1 MASRIRFVGRVTVSE
16 RRSIGASEDDRR
28 ARAGRI
34 GAIQPCERALRT
46 SRVTDRS
53 RNYSDRVMSQ
63 GPRNRAGGSARPGG
77 VADAEQE
84 FDAYFRARRDAVRRT
99 AYLLCGDW
107 HRADDHAQAAFVA
120 LHRHWRRI
128 RDRAALDAWM
138 RRTLVRTVVDESR
151 RPWRRERATDDLA
164 GRCGRGA
171 RGPDVA
177 TRHVLVDGLR
187 AVPPRQRAVLV
198 LRFLEGLDVAATA
211 EVLGCS
217 AGTVKSQT
225 AHGLAA
231 LRAALGD
238 SLDDL
243 RPAG

>member
-1 MASRIRFVGRVTVSE
+1 
-16 RRSIGASEDDRR
+16 
-28 ARAGRI
+28 
-34 GAIQPCERALRT
+34 
-46 SRVTDRS
+46 
-53 RNYSDRVMSQ
+53 MSQ
-63 GPRNRAGGSARPGG
+63 GPYNRVNGAVRPVEVAG
-77 VADAEQE
+77 AEQE

-128 RDRAALDAWM
+128 RDRDALDAWM
-138 RRTLVRTVVDESR
+138 RKTLVRTVVDESR
-151 RPWRRERATDDLA
+151 RPWRRERSTEDPVVTAA
-164 GRCGRGA
+164 
-171 RGPDVA
+171 VA
-177 TRHVLVDGLR
+177 DRADGVVTRHVLVDGLR
-187 AVPPRQRAVLV
+187 VVPPRQRAVLV

-217 AGTVKSQT
+217 EGTVKSQT

-238 SLDDL
+238 ALDDL

>member
-1 MASRIRFVGRVTVSE
+1 
-16 RRSIGASEDDRR
+16 
-28 ARAGRI
+28 
-34 GAIQPCERALRT
+34 
-46 SRVTDRS
+46 
-53 RNYSDRVMSQ
+53 MSQ
-63 GPRNRAGGSARPGG
+63 GPYNRADGAVRPVE
-77 VADAEQE
+77 VAGAEPDLLGQE

-128 RDRAALDAWM
+128 RDRDALDAWM
-138 RRTLVRTVVDESR
+138 RKTLVRTVVDESR
-151 RPWRRERATDDLA
+151 RPWRRERSTEDPVVTAA
-164 GRCGRGA
+164 
-171 RGPDVA
+171 VA
-177 TRHVLVDGLR
+177 DRADGVVTRHVLVDGLR
-187 AVPPRQRAVLV
+187 VVPPRQRAVLV

-217 AGTVKSQT
+217 EGTVKSQT

-238 SLDDL
+238 ALDDL

>member
-1 MASRIRFVGRVTVSE
+1 
-16 RRSIGASEDDRR
+16 
-28 ARAGRI
+28 
-34 GAIQPCERALRT
+34 
-46 SRVTDRS
+46 
-53 RNYSDRVMSQ
+53 MSQ
-63 GPRNRAGGSARPGG
+63 GPYNRADGAVRPVE
-77 VADAEQE
+77 VAGAEPDLLGQE

-128 RDRAALDAWM
+128 RDRDALDAWM
-138 RRTLVRTVVDESR
+138 RKTLVRTVVDESR
-151 RPWRRERATDDLA
+151 RPWRRERSTEDPVVTAA
-164 GRCGRGA
+164 
-171 RGPDVA
+171 VA
-177 TRHVLVDGLR
+177 DRADGVVTRHVLVDGLR
-187 AVPPRQRAVLV
+187 VVAPRQRAVLV

-217 AGTVKSQT
+217 EGTVKSQT

-238 SLDDL
+238 ALDDL